1 MASPGD
7 LYYAPPMPKSLRRL
21 VPAGLVPVALVLL
34 AGCAQPTA
42 APPAA
47 VERVESP
54 GMGLAIAALPE
65 PFDVAVNDGERL
77 ELTAPEARLAIAI
90 GPERVAGINLVDEI
104 EARKEW
110 FEAAEGGGYFGNRE
124 LMTPIGTAFTARGT
138 YAQATGAVEETW
150 VYAIHPSANRL
161 LTLTYTYPTGQS
173 QERVQ
178 ELVAVLGEI
187 EGIGFPGG
195 FEGDAAAEPGTGHS

>member
-1 MASPGD
+1 VAGPGD
-7 LYYAPPMPKSLRRL
+7 LYYARPMPMSPRRL
-21 VPAGLVPVALVLL
+21 LPTGLVPVALLL
-34 AGCAQPTA
+34 LVAGCARPTPAPSTA
-42 APPAA
+42 A
-47 VERVESP
+47 ERVESR

-65 PFDVAVNDGERL
+65 PFEVSINDGERL
-77 ELTAPEARLAIAI
+77 ELTAPEARLTIAI

-104 EARKEW
+104 ESRKKW
-110 FEAAEGGGYFGNRE
+110 FEAAQGGGYFGNRE

-138 YAQATGAVEETW
+138 YEQPGGAVEETW

-173 QERVQ
+173 QDRVQ

-195 FEGDAAAEPGTGHS
+195 FEGDAEAEAGEG